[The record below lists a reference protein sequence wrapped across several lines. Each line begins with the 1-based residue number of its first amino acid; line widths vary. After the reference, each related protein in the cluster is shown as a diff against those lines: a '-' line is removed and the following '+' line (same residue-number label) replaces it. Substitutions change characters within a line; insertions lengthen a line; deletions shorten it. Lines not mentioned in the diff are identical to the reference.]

1 MIVKPTKFKSKHL
14 IPQPKH
20 KNYNRDPDLDN
31 KENIIIRK
39 TKCDSYQRY
48 FGKDITSS
56 YSNNQNVSQLNNQ
69 NLLKK
74 NSYSNRSGSETQK
87 VKIKK
92 LILQTHFYIKKTP
105 TISQGNRKRNYNSNQ
120 IKNNDLYGINK
131 FEKREISGERK
142 INFNSNISNNSGHIL
157 KGKTTRSAN
166 GNYSNNLG
174 YSVAMN
180 GKMGY
185 YNSFNLKETNGKKN
199 SFENSLSISNKD
211 MQ

>member
-92 LILQTHFYIKKTP
+92 FYSID
-105 TISQGNRKRNYNSNQ
+105 SF
-120 IKNNDLYGINK
+120 LY
-131 FEKREISGERK
+131 
-142 INFNSNISNNSGHIL
+142 
-157 KGKTTRSAN
+157 
-166 GNYSNNLG
+166 
-174 YSVAMN
+174 
-180 GKMGY
+180 
-185 YNSFNLKETNGKKN
+185 KKN
-199 SFENSLSISNKD
+199 TNNFSRK
-211 MQ
+211 